1 MGFPFQAVEILF
13 SDKAPDRRL
22 ITENRSGNS
31 NFLPVYMVFVN
42 RFILSETPFSR
53 QRTDSKHN
61 MLWLQENFAKKLQ
74 RRYSQMKSTGFP
86 RSV

>member
-1 MGFPFQAVEILF
+1 
-13 SDKAPDRRL
+13 
-22 ITENRSGNS
+22 
-31 NFLPVYMVFVN
+31 
-42 RFILSETPFSR
+42 
-53 QRTDSKHN
+53 

>member
-1 MGFPFQAVEILF
+1 MDFPFQAVEILF
-13 SDKAPDRRL
+13 SDKAPDRL